1 MPSSVSVSVFRV
13 SSVEASVFSSVPSV
27 EPSAF
32 SVVPSAEVS
41 VFSVLPSSVAAG
53 ISSLLL
59 LSVLLSVLS

>member
-1 MPSSVSVSVFRV
+1 M
-13 SSVEASVFSSVPSV
+13 FSSVPSV
-27 EPSAF
+27 EPSVF